1 MQRRM
6 IVLVCVLF
14 GVVAAAAGYI
24 VTGMSAQTGPV
35 ISAGIAAP
43 TSLQATP
50 TNPTAAPAAEATSAP
65 TAEATAEATS
75 APEATAAPPAEATS
89 APEATAEPTA
99 EATSAPEATAEATG
113 GFAEYT
119 VQRGDILQAIA
130 KQYGVTVKDII
141 ANNQIA
147 NPDSLRVGQVLRI
160 PKK

>member
-75 APEATAAPPAEATS
+75 APA
-89 APEATAEPTA
+89 
-99 EATSAPEATAEATG
+99 ATAEATG

>member
-75 APEATAAPPAEATS
+75 APEATA
-89 APEATAEPTA
+89 
-99 EATSAPEATAEATG
+99 EATG